1 VILEFYIFK
10 QVFVCCMFEGTRPID
25 YGNSKRNVS
34 FQLLLNS
41 RRAVL
46 LLKLPWMIAVS
57 GKL

>member
-1 VILEFYIFK
+1 
-10 QVFVCCMFEGTRPID
+10 MFEGTRPID

-41 RRAVL
+41 RRAGL